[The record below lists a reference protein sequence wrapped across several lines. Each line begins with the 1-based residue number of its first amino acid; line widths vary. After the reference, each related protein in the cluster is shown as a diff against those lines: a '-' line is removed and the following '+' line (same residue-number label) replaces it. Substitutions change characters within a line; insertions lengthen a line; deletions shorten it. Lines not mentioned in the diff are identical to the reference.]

1 MRPCR
6 HLCSRLPPAGGGAR
20 SKSATSLPTATA
32 ALGLS
37 LCPWKLRG
45 SGVPALLRP
54 AMRNGFAGENGQVEL
69 RWLGQRRDERAAS
82 RLRFPNVMGHLT

>member
-6 HLCSRLPPAGGGAR
+6 HLCSRVPPAGGGAR
-20 SKSATSLPTATA
+20 SKSATSLPAATA

-37 LCPWKLRG
+37 LCPQKLCG

-54 AMRNGFAGENGQVEL
+54 GVRNSFAAENGQVQL
-69 RWLGQRRDERAAS
+69 RWLGQGQDERAAP
-82 RLRFPNVMGHLT
+82 RLRFLNLRGHLI